1 MSISTNIVAVTF
13 GSSRRACGDRI
24 LHQRDRGQ
32 VLTFPDLAPQLPPTF
47 QVWFANFPDSGSA
60 VPQTGAAGSVPIP
73 DTLVSTGRPIWAWLY
88 LHTGENDGE
97 TCFTATILNTAQP
110 AFTGATPTPSEA
122 SAWDEAIAEL
132 NDAIEAAEA
141 AASHGPQ
148 ILGGYWYT
156 WNAETEE
163 YENTGIKAG
172 GSDGYSPEVTIT
184 PITGGHRVT
193 ITDEAHPNGQSFDVM
208 DGQDLSSIVMNPKNG
223 ISTVPITGSWIRGEI
238 KSTGV
243 NGSSTTRI
251 LLNTYDMELSAGA
264 IIECSDDDYLV
275 QIAEYSGTAANTFLR
290 LSDWGAKQ
298 IVQYSSHVRFVM
310 RYADSRTIVD
320 QDLTDLPAALTVYPG
335 PNVLVRLSEAQNNID
350 DLEYNEKTLGD
361 GFEFSL
367 LGIDLVHRQL
377 ANDGSVG
384 SVVRDYLATT
394 PDFFTLPFNTVLM
407 TDAPYIVT
415 ATKFD
420 SDGVKVYTGSSGVDR
435 VFIEAGR
442 KYRFQF
448 AYGSSSGVLDM
459 DDLRKHVRNY
469 SRSRMETPVSYNF
482 DKYFP
487 GVISANHRGYNSI
500 APENTIPAY
509 QLSKSKGFA
518 FGETDINWTS
528 DGVAV
533 LLHDATI
540 NNVARNPDGT
550 QISGDVAI
558 QDITY
563 AQALEYDFGIK
574 MGEEFAGTKI
584 ATFDEFIELCHD
596 LDYGAVLQIA
606 PTNATKAQCQALV
619 EKVQSLEMGRSVLW
633 LCASISQA
641 RWLID
646 ADPCACVGLY
656 GYSITELAADNLAAC
671 LTGYNRLWYD
681 FAYNKGAGTLNW
693 DSQTAHDLCTARDI
707 MVGVYDANLDASIL
721 ALKPSVKIITS
732 DTAVPAR
739 VLYMNGVGSY
749 NGATVFPMPTAED
762 VGAYVKPS
770 GGIPASDLA
779 SGIAVPLGGTVGQV
793 LKKTADGPAWANE
806 SGGGGSSVEPYTSD
820 PAALGTASPGS
831 SDKYARGDHV
841 HPKPSASDIGAAE
854 VLWCTYGTTTSAEVE
869 AAYQAGKIVLV
880 GNNFNV
886 FRLTARISATY
897 HVFTVATS
905 AGTDTVVLNNDAWS
919 TSSKNI
925 PSASNSTPQALGTAV
940 AGSSSDFSR
949 ADHVHPKPSA
959 SDIGAVAVAQGV
971 AHAGEFVVVG
981 SDGNITTVTMS
992 VWQGGS
998 Y

>member
-1 MSISTNIVAVTF
+1 MIYFYAQARCASCKSDDKITTGSVGIQVLFHFSEHWTNLRKVAVFKGSGQSVDVVLSGDSCTVPPEVLAAPGDALVIGVYGSMVSDEEVIVAIPTVYAEA
-13 GSSRRACGDRI
+13 GRI
-24 LHQRDRGQ
+24 HR
-32 VLTFPDLAPQLPPTF
+32 
-47 QVWFANFPDSGSA
+47 
-60 VPQTGAAGSVPIP
+60 GAAPSGIDP
-73 DTLVSTGRPIWAWLY
+73 DP
-88 LHTGENDGE
+88 
-97 TCFTATILNTAQP
+97 
-110 AFTGATPTPSEA
+110 PTPSLIDQLLEA
-122 SAWDEAIAEL
+122 AKAAR
-132 NDAIEAAEA
+132 DAADAAEA
-141 AASHGPQ
+141 LAQSVRDDAD
-148 ILGGYWYT
+148 
-156 WNAETEE
+156 
-163 YENTGIKAG
+163 AG
-172 GSDGYSPEVTIT
+172 AFDGAPGQDGVSPTVTPST
-184 PITGGHRVT
+184 ITGGHRLT
-193 ITDEAHPNGQSFDVM
+193 ITDANGTSTVDVM
-208 DGQDLSSIVMNPKNG
+208 DGKDLSSIVMNPENG
-223 ISTVPITGSWIRGEI
+223 ISTVPITGSWVRGEI

-243 NGSSTTRI
+243 NGSSTTRV

-264 IIECSDDDYLV
+264 IIECSDDYLV

-420 SDGVKVYTGSSGVDR
+420 SDGVKVYTSSFGMDR

-448 AYGSSSGVLDM
+448 AYGSNSGVLDM

-469 SRSRMETPVSYNF
+469 SRSRMETPVSYDF

-574 MGEEFAGTKI
+574 MGEEFSGTKI

-633 LCASISQA
+633 LCQTLNQA

-656 GYSITELAADNLAAC
+656 GYSITELTADNLAAC

-707 MVGVYDANLDASIL
+707 MVGVYDANLDSSIL

-732 DTAVPAR
+732 DTAVPDR
-739 VLYMNGVGSY
+739 VLYANRIGVY
-749 NGATVFPMPTAED
+749 TGATVFPMPTAED

-770 GGIPASDLA
+770 GGIPANDLA
-779 SGIAVPLGGTVGQV
+779 SDVQESLG
-793 LKKTADGPAWANE
+793 KAKTALQ
-806 SGGGGSSVEPYTSD
+806 SVPSTYRT
-820 PAALGTASPGS
+820 AAAQ
-831 SDKYARGDHV
+831 DVID
-841 HPKPSASDIGAAE
+841 
-854 VLWCTYGTTTSAEVE
+854 
-869 AAYQAGKIVLV
+869 AGKADKVTEVTNTSTGDVTLQLDPGKIYHFTGAISSLTLTLATPASGQLAQYHFDFDSGSTAATISISGVTWPG
-880 GNNFNV
+880 GN
-886 FRLTARISATY
+886 
-897 HVFTVATS
+897 FTPEASTHYEVDILNGYGLYIGWEVTS
-905 AGTDTVVLNNDAWS
+905 
-919 TSSKNI
+919 
-925 PSASNSTPQALGTAV
+925 
-940 AGSSSDFSR
+940 
-949 ADHVHPKPSA
+949 
-959 SDIGAVAVAQGV
+959 
-971 AHAGEFVVVG
+971 
-981 SDGNITTVTMS
+981 
-992 VWQGGS
+992 
-998 Y
+998 